1 MRDKLARRAALALVC
16 AALIGCQPIMR
27 NHGYMPVEEQL
38 ARIAVGVDTRGSVQR
53 KIGRPA
59 TDSLFI
65 DETAWYYVSSTVLE
79 DSYKEPRVID
89 RKVLRIAF
97 DDAGR
102 VTAVNRYG
110 LEDGRVIDLVTRTTP
125 TLGSQLTVL
134 EQLFGNL
141 GAATGEALL
150 GDN

>member
-1 MRDKLARRAALALVC
+1 MRDKLARRAALGLVC
-16 AALIGCQPIMR
+16 TSLIGCQPIVR

-65 DETAWYYVSSTVLE
+65 DETAWYYVSSKVLE
-79 DSYKEPRVID
+79 ESYKEPRVIE

-97 DDAGR
+97 DDTGQ

-125 TLGSQLTVL
+125 TLGNQMTVL
-134 EQLFGNL
+134 EQLFSNL
-141 GAATGEALL
+141 TASAGGSLL